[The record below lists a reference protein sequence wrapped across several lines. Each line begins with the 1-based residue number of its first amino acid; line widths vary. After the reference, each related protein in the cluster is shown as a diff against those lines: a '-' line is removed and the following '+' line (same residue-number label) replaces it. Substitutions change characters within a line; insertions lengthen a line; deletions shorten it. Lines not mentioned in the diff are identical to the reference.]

1 MSYGKRSFYNQAIF
15 PSFQFA
21 TMGRTRDKRSQS
33 TTAAAASAAAGE
45 ASTTRTGAMGTEN
58 PAASSPSKRSLIPSI
73 SSSSSS
79 SLKSTSSLKLPQ
91 TLRFPI
97 LVILSFSLSATA
109 YSFAAD
115 ATGYELAGVS
125 RRINDSWRV
134 GGFLF
139 WKVCELA
146 IGWYRDYDGESEI
159 L

>member
-15 PSFQFA
+15 PFFQFA

-58 PAASSPSKRSLIPSI
+58 PAASSSKRSLIPSI

-79 SLKSTSSLKLPQ
+79 SSKSTSSLKLPQ
-91 TLRFPI
+91 ALRFPI